1 MKYFLVTGEKSGDQ
15 HAGKLIRAIKDNDKK
30 AVFKGVG
37 GDSSSDAGMKLLFH
51 NQGIAVMGF
60 FEVILKAIRL
70 KKWLGQCKRNLIVFN
85 PDLVILIDSGGFNL
99 PLAQFATKRG
109 YKVLYFIP
117 PKVWAWGSWRAR
129 RLIKSTNRIVV
140 SLPFEVE
147 LFDRLGVKTDY
158 MGSPVANYLELA
170 TISGLETNTEHI
182 ALLPG
187 SRRQEIKY
195 HLPLMIKVAKSLPSW
210 KFVVVAVRELEET
223 YTKSA
228 LPENVIISYETASSI
243 LKTSRAAIVASGTA
257 TLEACLLNVPQVVVY
272 KTHPL
277 NYLVARVLIK
287 TRFISLVNL
296 MLNKQVVKELIQGEA
311 NPEKLKQELSRLI
324 TDEGYRNNVIA
335 NYRKVI
341 TQLGNMNAYQA
352 TANLVKGM
360 VA

>member
-1 MKYFLVTGEKSGDQ
+1 
-15 HAGKLIRAIKDNDKK
+15 
-30 AVFKGVG
+30 
-37 GDSSSDAGMKLLFH
+37 
-51 NQGIAVMGF
+51 
-60 FEVILKAIRL
+60 
-70 KKWLGQCKRNLIVFN
+70 
-85 PDLVILIDSGGFNL
+85 
-99 PLAQFATKRG
+99 
-109 YKVLYFIP
+109 
-117 PKVWAWGSWRAR
+117 
-129 RLIKSTNRIVV
+129 
-140 SLPFEVE
+140 
-147 LFDRLGVKTDY
+147 
-158 MGSPVANYLELA
+158 
-170 TISGLETNTEHI
+170 
-182 ALLPG
+182 
-187 SRRQEIKY
+187 
-195 HLPLMIKVAKSLPSW
+195 MIKVAKSLPSW

-223 YTKSA
+223 YTKSV

-287 TRFISLVNL
+287 TRFISLVTL